1 VDWAIAQCKLGYAA
15 RVTYF
20 KHFAERLLIANG
32 TPHRLE
38 KRWYYRFLKWNTE
51 IRILKSTF
59 IDYKRAN
66 GASTE
71 NINIF
76 FDRLDDPVLA
86 AIPPEHFYNADEF
99 GLLQGVGDN
108 SLRIGE
114 VYQKQV
120 RVKDAHNLQW
130 ITIIECTFAIGGT
143 CPSLVIFSG
152 KHVQQQW
159 FPNENDIRWNI
170 WYFTT
175 SFSG

>member
-1 VDWAIAQCKLGYAA
+1 VDWAIAKCKLGYAA

-20 KHFAERLLIANG
+20 KHFAKRLLIANG
-32 TPHRLE
+32 TPHRLG
-38 KRWYYRFLKWNTE
+38 KRWYYRFLKRNTE
-51 IRILKSTF
+51 VRTLKSTL

-99 GLLQGVGDN
+99 GLFQGVEDN

-114 VYQKQV
+114 VY
-120 RVKDAHNLQW
+120 
-130 ITIIECTFAIGGT
+130 
-143 CPSLVIFSG
+143 
-152 KHVQQQW
+152 
-159 FPNENDIRWNI
+159 
-170 WYFTT
+170 
-175 SFSG
+175 

>member
-1 VDWAIAQCKLGYAA
+1 L
-15 RVTYF
+15 
-20 KHFAERLLIANG
+20 
-32 TPHRLE
+32 
-38 KRWYYRFLKWNTE
+38 KRNTKV
-51 IRILKSTF
+51 RTLKSIF

-66 GASTE
+66 NASTE

-86 AIPPEHFYNADEF
+86 AIPPEHFYNANEF
-99 GLLQGVGDN
+99 GFFQKVGDN
-108 SLRIGE
+108 SLRIE
-114 VYQKQV
+114 KAYQKQIK
-120 RVKDAHNLQW
+120 VKNAHNLQW

-159 FPNENDIRWNI
+159 FPNENNILWNT

-175 SFSG
+175 FFSG